1 VNKENQEIKQQFNQ
15 ANLKIRDYGILQAS
29 IQKSHRKSLTVEK
42 SKDGKALAKIP
53 KYLKYKGNNYLMEF
67 DEYQK

>member
-1 VNKENQEIKQQFNQ
+1 
-15 ANLKIRDYGILQAS
+15 
-29 IQKSHRKSLTVEK
+29 LTVEK